1 MKNVIEKLFS
11 FMNHFIFLK
20 DKSALGIIEKYSSLK
35 DMIMTNMLL
44 SENMKVREEAG
55 R

>member
-1 MKNVIEKLFS
+1 
-11 FMNHFIFLK
+11 MNHFIFLK
-20 DKSALGIIEKYSSLK
+20 DKSALGIIENYINLK
-35 DMIMTNMLL
+35 DMIMATMLL